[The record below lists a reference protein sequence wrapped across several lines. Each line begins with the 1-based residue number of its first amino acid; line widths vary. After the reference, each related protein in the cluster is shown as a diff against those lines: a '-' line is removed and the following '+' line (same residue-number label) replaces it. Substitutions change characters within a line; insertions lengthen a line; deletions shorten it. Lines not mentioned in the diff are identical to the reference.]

1 MSVVTFEADNF
12 DTEQHES
19 VLDCLLRNGKAIPYA
34 CKAGMCQAC
43 LVKAVEG
50 EPPET
55 ARKWI
60 RKSLQ
65 DKGYALACQWVP
77 EDDVTVGL
85 PALEEFSVA
94 ARITELLPLN
104 AQVLKVCLAPVEV
117 GTMFACHPGQY
128 LTITSPTG
136 ITRSYSVAND
146 VDRDGHIELHI
157 GSTPY
162 GSFTGWLFNEAC
174 PGDTLHVRGPAGDCF
189 YDNCH
194 LEEGDDFPL
203 ILAATGTGLAPLY
216 GIVNEALARG
226 HQGPITVYH
235 GVLRRNGLYYTQTL
249 QALADK
255 HQSLTYHPCV
265 LEEDTVRGLDENA
278 SDLPGLLKGDIR
290 EIIPDRLD
298 SHVLPRSRVFL
309 CGNPDFVHGLR
320 KRIFLKG
327 ARSANIF
334 CDPFLERQIVA
345 KGAEVK

>member
-12 DTEQHES
+12 DTKQHES
-19 VLDCLLRNGKAIPYA
+19 VLDCLLRNGKVIPYA

-65 DKGYALACQWVP
+65 EKGYALACQWVP

-94 ARITELLPLN
+94 TRITALSPLN
-104 AQVLKVCLAPVEV
+104 DRVMKVCLAPVEA

-128 LTITSPTG
+128 LTITTPTG
-136 ITRSYSVAND
+136 ITRSYSIAND

-162 GSFTGWLFNEAC
+162 GSFTGWLFSKAA
-174 PGDTLHVRGPAGDCF
+174 PGDLLHVRGPAGDCF
-189 YDNCH
+189 YDNCR

-203 ILAATGTGLAPLY
+203 LMAATGTGLAPLY

-235 GVLRRNGLYYTQTL
+235 GALRREGLYYTEAL
-249 QALADK
+249 QALAERHDNV
-255 HQSLTYHPCV
+255 TYHPCV
-265 LEEDTVRGLDENA
+265 LEEDNRGPDQ
-278 SDLPGLLKGDIR
+278 SDLPGLLQGDIR
-290 EIIPDRLD
+290 EVIPGRLD
-298 SHVLPRSRVFL
+298 SHALPHSRVFL
-309 CGNPDFVHGLR
+309 CGDPDFVHGLR

-334 CDPFLERQIVA
+334 CDPFLERQVVA
-345 KGAEVK
+345 KNAEAK